1 MTADTLA
8 DAILQR
14 DLENLTKR
22 VEEGGRLTKAERE
35 LLERAAGRTD
45 DDEPTKRPKAAAG
58 WAKNYAELA
67 VVLGVSRRSLVSWR
81 KCADA
86 PIARSDG
93 SLDIAAWQEWVRRR
107 EEGQKTT
114 PDNDELKARKLLAE
128 VEDRELRVAIKR
140 GDFVP
145 IELVANEWTNK
156 VGRAVALLRNKFE
169 SELPPVLSGL
179 DAAGIQAEC
188 RKAIDEVL
196 TLLHSEDAS

>member
-45 DDEPTKRPKAAAG
+45 EPPPDKPKAMAG

-81 KCADA
+81 KCSDA

-93 SLDIAAWQEWVRRR
+93 SLDIAAWQDWVRKR

-140 GDFVP
+140 GDFIP
-145 IELVANEWTNK
+145 IELVANEWTTR
-156 VGRAVALLRNKFE
+156 VGKAVALLRNKFE

-196 TLLHSEDAS
+196 TLLHNDDAS